1 MFQRG
6 FTILLLGVLAMAA
19 APVHAQIGIPP
30 VQLPNLPVLDTQPLN
45 RTVNGVLDQAD
56 PQRLRELRQLR
67 IRNLL
72 RTHRTVLETDPR
84 GAPIVRSEVVAL
96 SPTQEALDRARAAGF
111 GIGRTRTLEGLDV
124 TIVVLQAPAGLST
137 RRALQRLREADPE
150 GTYDY
155 NHIYLDS
162 GEVAAASPPPAT
174 EGAQTVAASESTV
187 AQGAG
192 ALAASEASPLRAEGA
207 DQKPLAAA
215 GIKVGLIDGGVQ
227 RNHPVFTGV
236 AIHEHGCAG
245 GNIPSP
251 HGTAVASLLVGQSND
266 FHGAAPGAELFSAD
280 VYCDLAAGGAVDL
293 VAEAFAWLAR
303 EKVPVINIS
312 LVGPS
317 NALLERIVKVVIKKG
332 HIVVAAV
339 GNDGPSSPPLYP
351 AAYPNVIAVT
361 GVDARRRVLVEACR
375 GDHIDF
381 SAPGSNMSAAGIEA
395 PFARVRGTSFA
406 SPIVAGLLARNINAP
421 GKELA
426 EAAVA
431 MLVGQ
436 ATDLGSKGAD
446 KIYGNGLVGDDLRMS
461 EKLAAAPR
469 Q

>member
-1 MFQRG
+1 MSQRA
-6 FTILLLGVLAMAA
+6 FTFLLVGLLAAAA
-19 APVHAQIGIPP
+19 APAHAQIGLPP

-45 RTVNGVLDQAD
+45 RTVGGVLEQAD

-67 IRNLL
+67 VRSLL

-111 GIGRTRTLEGLDV
+111 GIGRTRTLEGLEV

-137 RRALQRLREADPE
+137 RRALQQLRDADPE

-162 GEVAAASPPPAT
+162 GAVEAESPASAASDGQAANAVAAGEPP
-174 EGAQTVAASESTV
+174 
-187 AQGAG
+187 
-192 ALAASEASPLRAEGA
+192 PLRAEGEG
-207 DQKPLAAA
+207 PRTSAAA
-215 GIKVGLIDGGVQ
+215 GIKIGLIDGGVQ
-227 RNHPVFTGV
+227 KSHAVFNGMT
-236 AIHEHGCAG
+236 IHEHGCAG
-245 GNIPSP
+245 GNIPSA
-251 HGTAVASLLVGQSND
+251 HGTAVASLLVGQTND

-280 VYCDLAAGGAVDL
+280 VYCDLADGGAVDL

-339 GNDGPSSPPLYP
+339 GNDGPSAPPLYP
-351 AAYPNVIAVT
+351 AAYPNVVAVT

-375 GDHIDF
+375 GDHVDF

-406 SPIVAGLLARNINAP
+406 SPLVAGLLARNINAV
-421 GKELA
+421 GKQQA

-431 MLVGQ
+431 LLVAQ

-446 KIYGNGLVGDDLRMS
+446 KIYGNGLVGADLRMS
-461 EKLAAAPR
+461 DKLAAAPR

>member
-1 MFQRG
+1 MFQSR
-6 FTILLLGVLAMAA
+6 FTLLLLGLLAIAA
-19 APVHAQIGIPP
+19 APARAQIGLPP
-30 VQLPNLPVLDTQPLN
+30 VQLPNLPVDTQPLN

-67 IRNLL
+67 IRSLL
-72 RTHRTVLETDPR
+72 RTNRAVLEADPR

-111 GIGRTRTLEGLDV
+111 GIGRTRALEGLDV
-124 TIVVLQAPAGLST
+124 TIVVLQAPAGMST
-137 RRALQRLREADPE
+137 RRALERLRQADPD

-162 GEVAAASPPPAT
+162 GEVAAAPPPSGQDGNAS
-174 EGAQTVAASESTV
+174 AAAEPLAPAGSESP
-187 AQGAG
+187 
-192 ALAASEASPLRAEGA
+192 ASEASPLRVPAEGPA
-207 DQKPLAAA
+207 QNPLVAA
-215 GIKVGLIDGGVQ
+215 GIKIGLIDGGVQ
-227 RNHPVFTGV
+227 RTHPVFTGL

-251 HGTAVASLLVGQSND
+251 HGTAVASLLVGQSTD
-266 FHGAAPGAELFSAD
+266 FHGAAPGAELYSAD

-293 VAEAFAWLAR
+293 VAEAFSWLAR

-339 GNDGPSSPPLYP
+339 GNDGPSAPPLYP

-375 GDHIDF
+375 GDHVDF
-381 SAPGSNMSAAGIEA
+381 SAPGSNMSAAGIET

-406 SPIVAGLLARNINAP
+406 SPIVAGLLARNISGL
-421 GKELA
+421 GKEQSA
-426 EAAVA
+426 AAVA
-431 MLVGQ
+431 MLVAQ
-436 ATDLGSKGAD
+436 ATDLGAKGAD
-446 KIYGNGLVGDDLRMS
+446 KVYGNGLVGDDLRMS

-469 Q
+469 P

>member
-1 MFQRG
+1 MFHSRL
-6 FTILLLGVLAMAA
+6 TTLLLGLLAMAA
-19 APVHAQIGIPP
+19 VPARAQIGLPP

-45 RTVNGVLDQAD
+45 RTVNGVLEQAD
-56 PQRLRELRQLR
+56 PERLRELRKLR

-72 RTHRTVLETDPR
+72 RTNRAALEADPR
-84 GAPIVRSEVVAL
+84 GAPIVRNEVVAL

-111 GIGRTRTLEGLDV
+111 GIGRTRSLDGLDV
-124 TIVVLQAPAGLST
+124 TIVVLQAPPGLST
-137 RRALQRLREADPE
+137 RRALEQLRQADPE

-162 GEVAAASPPPAT
+162 GEVAAAQPPAVQGEHAT
-174 EGAQTVAASESTV
+174 ST
-187 AQGAG
+187 GTS
-192 ALAASEASPLRAEGA
+192 AASEASPLRVPAEAA
-207 DQKPLAAA
+207 DSKPAAAA
-215 GIKVGLIDGGVQ
+215 GIKIGLIDGGVQ
-227 RNHPVFTGV
+227 RAHPVFTGV
-236 AIHEHGCAG
+236 TVHEHGCAG

-251 HGTAVASLLVGQSND
+251 HGTAVASLLVGQTTD

-317 NALLERIVKVVIKKG
+317 NALLERIVKVVLRKG
-332 HIVVAAV
+332 HVVVAAV

-375 GDHIDF
+375 GDHVDF
-381 SAPGSNMSAAGIEA
+381 SAPGSNMSAASIET
-395 PFARVRGTSFA
+395 PFAKVRGTSFA
-406 SPIVAGLLARNINAP
+406 APLVAGLLARSISKL
-421 GKELA
+421 GKETV
-426 EAAVA
+426 ESAVA
-431 MLVGQ
+431 ALVGQ
-436 ATDLGSKGAD
+436 ATDLGIRGAD
-446 KIYGNGLVGDDLRMS
+446 KVYGNGLVGDDLRMP
-461 EKLAAAPR
+461 EKLASASRP
-469 Q
+469 